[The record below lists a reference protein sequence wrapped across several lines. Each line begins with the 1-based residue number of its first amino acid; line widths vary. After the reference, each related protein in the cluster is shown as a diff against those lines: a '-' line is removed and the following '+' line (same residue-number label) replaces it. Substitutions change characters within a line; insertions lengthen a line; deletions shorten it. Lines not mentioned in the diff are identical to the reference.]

1 MSDMREKLAD
11 IIHTGTTDALED
23 YGISRDTLIGDPEIY
38 TADLATADAIIAAL
52 PDMVEPIVWVR
63 HPLGWNCDGFMI
75 DARNRNA
82 IYVMRGLYG
91 KPRFDTV
98 EDAKAACQAHHTAA
112 ILSAFGVQGGE
123 A

>member
-1 MSDMREKLAD
+1 MSD
-11 IIHTGTTDALED
+11 
-23 YGISRDTLIGDPEIY
+23 RDTRAKEY
-38 TADLATADAIIAAL
+38 DAVVSGLRDEPCAFKRQCFRDGWDSAIAAL

-75 DARNRNA
+75 DARNLNS

-98 EDAKAACQAHHTAA
+98 EDAKAACQAHRIAA

>member
-1 MSDMREKLAD
+1 MSELREKMAQALLDLEVSWDGGASWD
-11 IIHTGTTDALED
+11 ISNAGEHTRRKHL
-23 YGISRDTLIGDPEIY
+23 SR
-38 TADLATADAIIAAL
+38 ADAIIAAL

-75 DARNRNA
+75 DARNLNA

-112 ILSAFGVQGGE
+112 IMQAFGVQGGE